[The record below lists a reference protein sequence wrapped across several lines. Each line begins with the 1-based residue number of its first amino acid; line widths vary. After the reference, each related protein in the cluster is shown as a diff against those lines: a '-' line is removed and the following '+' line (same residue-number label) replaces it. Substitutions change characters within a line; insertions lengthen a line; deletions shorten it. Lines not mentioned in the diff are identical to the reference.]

1 MNRILIALALAMNAC
16 GGAEFEVGH
25 ATLADHGDADVEAAV
40 ADDAAT
46 EAAVEASVGDSAIDA
61 GAAVDSGQ
69 LVADS
74 GHDAYESG
82 SGDADVVDT
91 SAPPTDGPC
100 TPLTHS
106 DGLGQTYQD
115 CAALGTMNY
124 MTAYEAC
131 GAYSGSTGVCSPA
144 ARCPAVPAMANSICY
159 LHAGTCACW
168 DFTGPAAGHV
178 YTASQIVDCSAC
190 TATSG
195 PTWD

>member
-46 EAAVEASVGDSAIDA
+46 EAAVEASWATVHRL

-82 SGDADVVDT
+82 SGDADVVDA

-131 GAYSGSTGVCSPA
+131 AAYSGSQGVCSA
-144 ARCPAVPAMANSICY
+144 AVRCISGSLANSICY
-159 LHAGTCACW
+159 LHAGTCDCW
-168 DFTGPAAGHV
+168 DFAGATAAHV
-178 YTASQIVDCSAC
+178 SQTAETANGC
-190 TATSG
+190 TVCTTLVNPS
-195 PTWD
+195 WN